1 MTPLTTP
8 APDPATDKPLAI
20 EHAAGVRLLKLLRES
35 GYRFITPS
43 PATHRLVLKHPQN
56 QLARD
61 VCGALG
67 WSLPFTADTVPVEVF
82 ETLEAAGGLE
92 PHPLGYKARIRV
104 SSLGDDLFIHSAYP
118 TSAPDAVFFGPDT
131 YRFARLLRA
140 VLTDADKV
148 EHLVDIGVGSAAGA
162 VAAARACQPSTLT
175 VTDVNPKALAA
186 ARINLEAAGLQA
198 EFRLGP
204 GIEALKGLADLIIA
218 NPPFIAGDGDRTY
231 RDGGDML
238 GARLSLDWASQGAER
253 LTPGG
258 RFVLY
263 TGSAIV
269 DGRDALREAL
279 VSGLDPSRFELSYEE
294 LDPDIFGGQLASKAY
309 EGVDRIAA
317 IGAVIHRLG

>member
-1 MTPLTTP
+1 MTTLTAP
-8 APDPATDKPLAI
+8 ASDPATDKPVVI
-20 EHAAGVRLLKLLRES
+20 DHAAGVRLLKLLRES
-35 GYRFITPS
+35 GYRFITPA

-56 QLARD
+56 RMARD
-61 VCGALG
+61 VRGALG
-67 WSLPFTADTVPVEVF
+67 WSLPFTADVLPADVF
-82 ETLEAAGGLE
+82 ESLQAAGGLE

-118 TSAPDAVFFGPDT
+118 TSASDAVFFGPDT
-131 YRFARLLRA
+131 YRFARLLSA
-140 VLTDADKV
+140 VLTEADEV

-162 VAAARACQPSTLT
+162 VAASRACRPSTLT

-186 ARINLEAAGLQA
+186 ARMNLEAAGLQA

-204 GIEALKGLADLIIA
+204 GIEALDGPADLIIA

-238 GARLSLDWASQGAER
+238 GARLSLDWASQGAAR
-253 LTPGG
+253 LAPGG

-279 VSGLDPSRFELSYEE
+279 VTRLDPRCYDLSYEE

-309 EGVDRIAA
+309 EDVERIAA
-317 IGAVIHRLG
+317 IGAVIRRLA